1 MDRNQHIQNR
11 IIADLS
17 EGVMVI
23 RFDGVIEFVND
34 AALTI
39 LHKKAETL
47 VGLTFARAFFTDVN
61 NDVFIQCM
69 MDAVYEKA
77 GSIEC
82 YAPYNTGESIREL
95 RIVSSYLG
103 EGDDVLGVV
112 LVLSDITE
120 LSELRDAVKAME
132 TIRGL
137 NQQLE
142 LRNRLLQETF
152 GRYLSDDIVRE
163 ILEAPG
169 GWKLGGQKR
178 RLTIMMSDLR
188 GFTAMSERMKPKD
201 LINMVNHYFGEMYEE
216 ITRYRGTLIEFMGD
230 GMLVIFGAPA
240 ATDTHASDAVAAAVA
255 MQKRMPAVNRWNTE
269 HGYEPIGMGIG
280 INTGSVI
287 LGNIGSER
295 RTKYGVLGAA
305 VNLAGRIES
314 FTTAGQVLIS
324 PDTRSAI
331 REELEIGETLYVSPK
346 GVSGQIA
353 LDSVVGIGA
362 PYNVRLSETPH
373 DELHNLAA
381 PVPVSFMVLEDKL
394 VENEKRTGTVLAVS
408 EEEAEIRTEQPLARF
423 QNLCLEIGGS
433 LYAKVKET
441 DGTVSR
447 ICFTGKPPCF
457 EQWLEEALAQTRPVQ
472 GEEAGK

>member
-1 MDRNQHIQNR
+1 M
-11 IIADLS
+11 
-17 EGVMVI
+17 
-23 RFDGVIEFVND
+23 
-34 AALTI
+34 
-39 LHKKAETL
+39 
-47 VGLTFARAFFTDVN
+47 
-61 NDVFIQCM
+61 
-69 MDAVYEKA
+69 
-77 GSIEC
+77 
-82 YAPYNTGESIREL
+82 APT
-95 RIVSSYLG
+95 
-103 EGDDVLGVV
+103 
-112 LVLSDITE
+112 
-120 LSELRDAVKAME
+120 K
-132 TIRGL
+132 
-137 NQQLE
+137 
-142 LRNRLLQETF
+142 
-152 GRYLSDDIVRE
+152 
-163 ILEAPG
+163 
-169 GWKLGGQKR
+169 
-178 RLTIMMSDLR
+178 
-188 GFTAMSERMKPKD
+188 
-201 LINMVNHYFGEMYEE
+201 
-216 ITRYRGTLIEFMGD
+216 
-230 GMLVIFGAPA
+230 
-240 ATDTHASDAVAAAVA
+240 
-255 MQKRMPAVNRWNTE
+255 PAVNRWNTE

-408 EEEAEIRTEQPLARF
+408 EEEAAIRTEQPLARF

-457 EQWLEEALAQTRPVQ
+457 EQWLEEALAQTRPAQ